1 MQPAPLTMM
10 LAFLDVQKWRPRPL
24 RRQGRRIRLFT
35 LEAGSCEGCAME
47 LVSLGSSVYPLEGS
61 GFQRVRHPEDA
72 DWLLVTGSVTR
83 SCAGTLASAWEAM
96 PTGRSLIAVGD
107 CAYDGGMWKNT
118 YATLGGLHALSRV
131 YSSIPGCPP
140 SPAAILQALVELA
153 EGGSSSTG
161 SQASSASRRSRQ

>member
-10 LAFLDVQKWRPRPL
+10 LALLDVQKWRPRPM
-24 RRQGRRIRLFT
+24 RRHGSRIRFFT

-47 LVSLGSSVYPLEGS
+47 LLSLGSSAYPLEGS
-61 GFQRVRHPEDA
+61 GFQRVQHPEDA

-83 SCAGTLASAWEAM
+83 SSASALASAWEAM
-96 PTGRSLIAVGD
+96 PAGRSLVAVGN
-107 CAYDGGMWKNT
+107 CAYDGGLWKNN
-118 YATLGGLHALSRV
+118 YATLGGIHTLTRV

-140 SPAAILQALVELA
+140 SPSAILQALVELA
-153 EGGSSSTG
+153 EGVSSSTG